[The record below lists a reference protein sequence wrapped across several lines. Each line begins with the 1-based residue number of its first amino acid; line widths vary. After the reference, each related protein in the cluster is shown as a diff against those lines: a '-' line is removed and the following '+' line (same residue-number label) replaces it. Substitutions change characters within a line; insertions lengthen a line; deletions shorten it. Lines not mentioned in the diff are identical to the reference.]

1 MNDTTLDDPL
11 DYSILIQDA
20 FREVVRRS
28 LEIVARDGLPGE
40 HHFYIT
46 FRTDAPGVE
55 IPQNLRDQ
63 YPEVMTVVLQHQFR
77 DLTVAA
83 EKFSVTLF
91 FGQVGHWMEIP
102 FSALVAFADPSAS
115 LQLSFL
121 PLGGEVE
128 IGGEVDSGESGVRH
142 WRSAEEIQVE
152 KEEWEAAKDLDG
164 SSESEAEKNN
174 EAKKDNEAKKNN
186 VVSMDAF
193 RRK

>member
-1 MNDTTLDDPL
+1 MDNTTLDDPL

-46 FRTDAPGVE
+46 FRTDAPEVE

-63 YPEVMTVVLQHQFR
+63 YPEVMTVVLQHQFQ
-77 DLTVAA
+77 DLTVEA

-91 FGQVGHWMEIP
+91 FGQVAHWLQIP

-128 IGGEVDSGESGVRH
+128 IGGEIDDSGEGGVRH

-152 KEEWEAAKDLDG
+152 KEEWESAEDLDEP
-164 SSESEAEKNN
+164 SES
-174 EAKKDNEAKKNN
+174 EAKKNN